1 MLSNDA
7 NILKIKHEIL
17 YQVAKLAYAGQ
28 LEEKKEELPYE
39 LLPGP
44 QAKYR
49 CCVYKEREVV
59 RQRIR
64 LAEGKCPSETPKT
77 GKDNVVQVIEA
88 ACADCPLSHYIVTD
102 NCRKCMAKA
111 CQQACKFGAV
121 SMGRDR
127 AYIDPDKC
135 KECGQCAKACPYNAI
150 ADLIRPCKKICPVG
164 AITMDENG
172 ICEIDDSKCIK
183 CGHCIHACP
192 FGAIGSKTDIVD
204 VIKAIT
210 SGKKVVAM
218 VAPAIEGSFGA
229 DITMDSIRTA
239 CKKVGFSDMVE
250 VALGGDMTAGAE
262 AKEWLE
268 ANKEGKKMTTS
279 CCPAFVNMIKKH
291 YPELTDNI
299 STTVSPMCAVS
310 RMLKSKDK
318 DTVTVFIGPCIAK
331 KDERRNKDLEG
342 NADYVLTV
350 GEYRAML
357 RAKDVKIEAEANS
370 SQQASVY
377 GKRFGNGGGVAA
389 AVVECMK
396 ELGEDPSKFTIEK
409 CSGGA
414 ECKKALTLLKMD
426 RLQADFV
433 EGMACEGGC
442 VGGPSHHRS
451 SKNEMLVAK
460 DRDKLLSEADDRKI
474 YDNLKSYDMKE
485 FSMHAESE
493 VRNKMRFEGIKK
505 VLDGHFINRYDI
517 TYTTEDN
524 RTKVYEIISRN
535 DNVSSLAD
543 LHNDR
548 PDGVVIVATD
558 IDGGKILIN
567 KEYRMSV
574 GDYVYNF
581 PAGLIDEGET
591 AEVAAKRE
599 LKEETGLNL
608 IRIDDKLYDSYSA
621 IGFSNETNQ
630 VVIGKA
636 EGTFSK
642 STSTMEEITAS
653 WYTKEEVKEL
663 LKNCR
668 FAARTQAFCYMW
680 AKGGC

>member
-414 ECKKALTLLKMD
+414 ECKKALTPLKMD

-474 YDNLKSYDMKE
+474 YDNLKSYDME
-485 FSMHAESE
+485 AFSMHAE
-493 VRNKMRFEGIKK
+493 
-505 VLDGHFINRYDI
+505 
-517 TYTTEDN
+517 
-524 RTKVYEIISRN
+524 
-535 DNVSSLAD
+535 
-543 LHNDR
+543 
-548 PDGVVIVATD
+548 
-558 IDGGKILIN
+558 
-567 KEYRMSV
+567 
-574 GDYVYNF
+574 
-581 PAGLIDEGET
+581 
-591 AEVAAKRE
+591 
-599 LKEETGLNL
+599 
-608 IRIDDKLYDSYSA
+608 
-621 IGFSNETNQ
+621 
-630 VVIGKA
+630 
-636 EGTFSK
+636 
-642 STSTMEEITAS
+642 
-653 WYTKEEVKEL
+653 
-663 LKNCR
+663 
-668 FAARTQAFCYMW
+668 
-680 AKGGC
+680 

>member
-268 ANKEGKKMTTS
+268 ANK
-279 CCPAFVNMIKKH
+279 
-291 YPELTDNI
+291 
-299 STTVSPMCAVS
+299 
-310 RMLKSKDK
+310 
-318 DTVTVFIGPCIAK
+318 
-331 KDERRNKDLEG
+331 
-342 NADYVLTV
+342 
-350 GEYRAML
+350 
-357 RAKDVKIEAEANS
+357 
-370 SQQASVY
+370 
-377 GKRFGNGGGVAA
+377 
-389 AVVECMK
+389 
-396 ELGEDPSKFTIEK
+396 
-409 CSGGA
+409 
-414 ECKKALTLLKMD
+414 
-426 RLQADFV
+426 
-433 EGMACEGGC
+433 
-442 VGGPSHHRS
+442 
-451 SKNEMLVAK
+451 
-460 DRDKLLSEADDRKI
+460 
-474 YDNLKSYDMKE
+474 
-485 FSMHAESE
+485 
-493 VRNKMRFEGIKK
+493 
-505 VLDGHFINRYDI
+505 
-517 TYTTEDN
+517 
-524 RTKVYEIISRN
+524 
-535 DNVSSLAD
+535 
-543 LHNDR
+543 
-548 PDGVVIVATD
+548 
-558 IDGGKILIN
+558 
-567 KEYRMSV
+567 
-574 GDYVYNF
+574 
-581 PAGLIDEGET
+581 
-591 AEVAAKRE
+591 
-599 LKEETGLNL
+599 
-608 IRIDDKLYDSYSA
+608 
-621 IGFSNETNQ
+621 
-630 VVIGKA
+630 
-636 EGTFSK
+636 
-642 STSTMEEITAS
+642 
-653 WYTKEEVKEL
+653 
-663 LKNCR
+663 
-668 FAARTQAFCYMW
+668 
-680 AKGGC
+680 

>member
-204 VIKAIT
+204 VI
-210 SGKKVVAM
+210 
-218 VAPAIEGSFGA
+218 
-229 DITMDSIRTA
+229 MDSIRTA

-474 YDNLKSYDMKE
+474 YDNLKSYDME
-485 FSMHAESE
+485 AFSMHAE
-493 VRNKMRFEGIKK
+493 
-505 VLDGHFINRYDI
+505 
-517 TYTTEDN
+517 
-524 RTKVYEIISRN
+524 
-535 DNVSSLAD
+535 
-543 LHNDR
+543 
-548 PDGVVIVATD
+548 
-558 IDGGKILIN
+558 
-567 KEYRMSV
+567 
-574 GDYVYNF
+574 
-581 PAGLIDEGET
+581 
-591 AEVAAKRE
+591 
-599 LKEETGLNL
+599 
-608 IRIDDKLYDSYSA
+608 
-621 IGFSNETNQ
+621 
-630 VVIGKA
+630 
-636 EGTFSK
+636 
-642 STSTMEEITAS
+642 
-653 WYTKEEVKEL
+653 
-663 LKNCR
+663 
-668 FAARTQAFCYMW
+668 
-680 AKGGC
+680 

>member
-1 MLSNDA
+1 MLSTDA

-17 YQVAKLAYAGQ
+17 YQVAKLAFEGK
-28 LEEKKEELPYE
+28 LEEKKEALPYE

-135 KECGQCAKACPYNAI
+135 KECGQC
-150 ADLIRPCKKICPVG
+150 
-164 AITMDENG
+164 
-172 ICEIDDSKCIK
+172 
-183 CGHCIHACP
+183 IHACP

-204 VIKAIT
+204 VIKDMRA
-210 SGKKVVAM
+210 GKKVVAM

-239 CKKVGFSDMVE
+239 CKKIGFDDMYE
-250 VALGGDMTAGAE
+250 VAIGGDLTAGAE

-268 ANKEGKKMTTS
+268 ANAEGKKMTTS

-291 YPELTDNI
+291 YPELVDNI

-310 RMLKSKDK
+310 RMLKAKEPDI
-318 DTVTVFIGPCIAK
+318 VTVFVGPCIAK
-331 KDERRNKDLEG
+331 KDERRDTSIEG

-350 GEYRAML
+350 GEFRAML
-357 RAKDVKIEAEANS
+357 RAKGVKIEPEANAN
-370 SQQASVY
+370 QQASVY
-377 GKRFGNGGGVAA
+377 GKRFGNGGGVTA
-389 AVVECMK
+389 AVIECMK

-409 CSGGA
+409 CSGGT
-414 ECKKALTLLKMD
+414 ECKKALTLLKMG

-442 VGGPSHHRS
+442 VGGPSHHHS
-451 SKNEMLVAK
+451 NKNEALVAK
-460 DRDKLLSEADDRKI
+460 DRDKLLAEADARGVYENIKNYETDG
-474 YDNLKSYDMKE
+474 
-485 FSMHAESE
+485 FSMHRA
-493 VRNKMRFEGIKK
+493 
-505 VLDGHFINRYDI
+505 
-517 TYTTEDN
+517 
-524 RTKVYEIISRN
+524 
-535 DNVSSLAD
+535 
-543 LHNDR
+543 
-548 PDGVVIVATD
+548 
-558 IDGGKILIN
+558 
-567 KEYRMSV
+567 
-574 GDYVYNF
+574 
-581 PAGLIDEGET
+581 
-591 AEVAAKRE
+591 
-599 LKEETGLNL
+599 
-608 IRIDDKLYDSYSA
+608 
-621 IGFSNETNQ
+621 
-630 VVIGKA
+630 
-636 EGTFSK
+636 
-642 STSTMEEITAS
+642 
-653 WYTKEEVKEL
+653 
-663 LKNCR
+663 
-668 FAARTQAFCYMW
+668 
-680 AKGGC
+680 

>member
-1 MLSNDA
+1 MLSTDA

-17 YQVAKLAYAGQ
+17 YQVAKLAYAGE

-64 LAEGKCPSETPKT
+64 LVEGKCPSETPKT

-183 CGHCIHACP
+183 CGQCIHACP

-204 VIKAIT
+204 VIKDMRA
-210 SGKKVVAM
+210 GKRVVAM

-239 CKKVGFSDMVE
+239 CKKIGFEDMYE
-250 VALGGDMTAGAE
+250 VAIGGDLTAGSE

-268 ANKEGKKMTTS
+268 ANREGKKMTTS

-291 YPELTDNI
+291 FPELTDNI

-310 RMLKSKDK
+310 RMLKAKDPEI
-318 DTVTVFIGPCIAK
+318 VTVFIGPCIAK
-331 KDERRNKDLEG
+331 KDERRDTSIKG

-350 GEYRAML
+350 GEFRAML
-357 RAKDVKIEAEANS
+357 RAKNVKIEPEANAN
-370 SQQASVY
+370 QQASVY
-377 GKRFGNGGGVAA
+377 GKRFGNGGGVTA
-389 AVVECMK
+389 AVIECMK

-409 CSGGA
+409 CSGGM
-414 ECKKALTLLKMD
+414 ECKKALTLLKMG
-426 RLQADFV
+426 RLPADFV
-433 EGMACEGGC
+433 EGMACESGC

-451 SKNEMLVAK
+451 NKNEALVAK
-460 DRDKLLSEADDRKI
+460 DRDKLLSEADSRGV
-474 YDNLKSYDMKE
+474 YENLKNYETDS
-485 FSMHAESE
+485 FSMH
-493 VRNKMRFEGIKK
+493 K
-505 VLDGHFINRYDI
+505 
-517 TYTTEDN
+517 
-524 RTKVYEIISRN
+524 
-535 DNVSSLAD
+535 
-543 LHNDR
+543 
-548 PDGVVIVATD
+548 
-558 IDGGKILIN
+558 
-567 KEYRMSV
+567 
-574 GDYVYNF
+574 
-581 PAGLIDEGET
+581 
-591 AEVAAKRE
+591 
-599 LKEETGLNL
+599 
-608 IRIDDKLYDSYSA
+608 
-621 IGFSNETNQ
+621 
-630 VVIGKA
+630 
-636 EGTFSK
+636 
-642 STSTMEEITAS
+642 
-653 WYTKEEVKEL
+653 
-663 LKNCR
+663 C
-668 FAARTQAFCYMW
+668 
-680 AKGGC
+680 